1 MGVVWYQLCA
11 WTSPEVGH
19 QLDCVCW
26 WITWNAQ
33 CRLKQWLNSDHLS
46 YYSLMSRNT
55 CNQDLG
61 YFILPVHTTD
71 CNFPLSSVGIACG
84 KVRIWVR
91 GDFVMSIIKSMNFTD
106 VHFWTYLYQQTD
118 LVTPQLHWISGGKL
132 GHLSVSSWY
141 HCCWF
146 LWLKFPVRISI
157 KSGKHH
163 HIVTLSFV
171 CVSVTYLSWTVMKL
185 QIGQVCVT
193 VLLLQTYFTSQ

>member
-1 MGVVWYQLCA
+1 MNHWLSTSLVVWNCTWLSFSFVVDIFLGPSNPMGVVWYQLCA

-141 HCCWF
+141 IIAVDF
-146 LWLKFPVRISI
+146 YD
-157 KSGKHH
+157 
-163 HIVTLSFV
+163 LSF
-171 CVSVTYLSWTVMKL
+171 LF
-185 QIGQVCVT
+185 
-193 VLLLQTYFTSQ
+193 VLASNQANITT